1 MYTFDSRV
9 RYSETDEN
17 GNLSV
22 TGIINYLQDCS
33 IFQSESLGLGVEY
46 LKKRNR
52 AWWLSSWQIIIDQ
65 YPRLGE
71 EIVIGTWPYDFKGMY
86 GYRNFTIQDTSGN
99 YLVRANSIW
108 FFFDTAAGRPVKV
121 TEDDVRGYGE
131 MHTGR
136 LVMDYAPKRIEIP
149 QIFVNG
155 NSVQVCKH
163 HIDTNHHVNNAQ
175 YVEIAREFL
184 PDHFKIGEI
193 RIDYKKAAV
202 LGNVMMPRISRTE
215 KGYVVSLW
223 GEDELFAVVWFGGQ
237 KGLGNIK

>member
-9 RYSETDEN
+9 RYSETDER
-17 GNLSV
+17 GTLSV

-33 IFQSESLGLGVEY
+33 TFQSESIGLGVDY
-46 LKKRNR
+46 LKQHNR
-52 AWWLSSWQIIIDQ
+52 AWWLSSWQIIIDR

-86 GYRNFTIQDTSGN
+86 GYRNFTIQDMSGN

-121 TEDDVRGYGE
+121 TEEDVRGYGE
-131 MHTGR
+131 PHAER
-136 LVMDYAPKRIEIP
+136 LDMEYAPRRIEIP
-149 QIFVNG
+149 DTFENG
-155 NSVQVCKH
+155 EFVQVYKH

-184 PDHFKIGEI
+184 PADFIIGEL
-193 RIDYKKAAV
+193 RIEYKRAAV
-202 LGNVMMPRISRTE
+202 LGDVMMPRISKTDE
-215 KGYVVSLW
+215 GYVVSLC
-223 GEDELFAVVWFGGQ
+223 GKEGVFAVIWFAAQKQ
-237 KGLGNIK
+237 KG